1 MSHGEGHN
9 EIWVSLFF
17 FVGFWTTNFQV
28 PEPACHGPLRRTES
42 TIGATTGDDR
52 TNQYLRWVGRKSGS
66 TFIAQNNLWLAG
78 RLLWMFGIFWMA
90 PARGLGR
97 RCRNRSDLVGAC
109 YDHYVNRFFGAPA
122 ALVGCLFTIER
133 NRSGRLCF
141 ALFGLSR
148 SITISRAQKDSRRVG
163 DNFGVVLLCFTN
175 LVWQIWKGFRTVRYL
190 ILGGFVLFFWRLLD
204 SLRFDLDK

>member
-1 MSHGEGHN
+1 
-9 EIWVSLFF
+9 
-17 FVGFWTTNFQV
+17 
-28 PEPACHGPLRRTES
+28 
-42 TIGATTGDDR
+42 
-52 TNQYLRWVGRKSGS
+52 
-66 TFIAQNNLWLAG
+66 
-78 RLLWMFGIFWMA
+78 MA

-122 ALVGCLFTIER
+122 ALVGSLFTIER

-148 SITISRAQKDSRRVG
+148 PITISRAQKDSRRVG

-175 LVWQIWKGFRTVRYL
+175 LV
-190 ILGGFVLFFWRLLD
+190 
-204 SLRFDLDK
+204 